1 MHAISLLA
9 FLLPLVAARNHKQCD
24 CWSFNDPDGWG
35 YNTGLTHYVCNNYYS
50 EKKTALYD
58 DGLGRCLSRN
68 EQIDGDEWQ
77 LLCQQAGQNGYH
89 AITADGDIDLSSPKE
104 YRKDVFGH
112 CLK

>member
-1 MHAISLLA
+1 
-9 FLLPLVAARNHKQCD
+9 
-24 CWSFNDPDGWG
+24 
-35 YNTGLTHYVCNNYYS
+35 
-50 EKKTALYD
+50 
-58 DGLGRCLSRN
+58 CLSRN
-68 EQIDGDEWQ
+68 EQIDGDGWQ

>member
-24 CWSFNDPDGWG
+24 CWSFNDDGWS
-35 YNTGLTHYVCNNYYS
+35 YNTGLTHYVCNSFYQDNHL
-50 EKKTALYD
+50 ALYD
-58 DGLGRCLSRN
+58 DGLGRCLSRD
-68 EQIDGDEWQ
+68 EKLDGDEWD
-77 LLCQQAGQNGYH
+77 LLCKQAGQNGYH
-89 AITADGDIDLSSPKE
+89 VVTADGDIDLSSAKQ